1 MQYHYE
7 GLLVWYHGPVPVDY
21 MGLVARLLRDTGRRV
36 VSVVDRCLDLLPGL
50 DMVREH
56 MRWRHAFKYTS
67 CMSHCRVGSYS
78 KVHLAALLDQ
88 GELVGVAPGGGRECL
103 LDTECSVLWHNRW
116 QLYTL
121 TLIQT

>member
-1 MQYHYE
+1 MYN
-7 GLLVWYHGPVPVDY
+7 
-21 MGLVARLLRDTGRRV
+21 RLWN
-36 VSVVDRCLDLLPGL
+36 
-50 DMVREH
+50 
-56 MRWRHAFKYTS
+56 RWSTAQLYFKYTS
-67 CMSHCRVGSYS
+67 CMCHRRVGSYS